1 MMATMP
7 DLTFKKLDHDSILK
21 VKITAT
27 NQLKIRVVLAQFF
40 IRMAARSL
48 GCGIKIETDE

>member
-1 MMATMP
+1 
-7 DLTFKKLDHDSILK
+7 LTFKKLDHDSILK